1 MSQETEL
8 KQVKDVMTPH
18 VYRVQ
23 PSTGF
28 RSIARI
34 MRANRIGAVPVV
46 DVSGGVVGIVSETDL
61 LPKEEPQNALS
72 HHFLESKDRRELR
85 RKANGLVADD
95 LMTTPAITVT
105 PQTSIRDAV
114 RILVEDSISHLPVV
128 DADGKL
134 VGILSRSDV
143 LRVFGRA
150 DSSIEK
156 EVSARVDEM
165 TRLLDATRVEFHV
178 SEGVVTLSGEIDR
191 KSDADRLVAAVREIA
206 GVIGVNDD
214 LRAWWDDTSA
224 GILEKALLTQYDGGS
239 SVGLGW

>member
-1 MSQETEL
+1 MSKEANL
-8 KQVKDVMTPH
+8 KTVKDVMTPH
-18 VYRVQ
+18 VQTVS
-23 PSTGF
+23 PSTQF
-28 RSIARI
+28 KSIVRI
-34 MRANRIGAVPVV
+34 LRANRIGAVPVV
-46 DVSGGVVGIVSETDL
+46 DVSEQVVGIVSETDL
-61 LPKEEPQNALS
+61 LPKEEPPSALT
-72 HHFLESKDRRELR
+72 HHLLESRDRRELR
-85 RKANGLVADD
+85 RKAKAIVAAE

-105 PQTSIRDAV
+105 PQTPIRDAV

-143 LRVFGRA
+143 LRPFGRD
-150 DSSIEK
+150 DSSIERD
-156 EVSARVDEM
+156 VSTKVEEM
-165 TRLLDATRVEFHV
+165 TRLLDATRVEFRV

-191 KSDADRLVAAVREIA
+191 KSDAQRLVAAVGEID

-224 GILEKALLTQYDGGS
+224 GALEEALLTQYSRGS